1 MWNNSIECETNIFTN
16 SYVYVKTMWYF
27 KKTMWET
34 DDVNQNVLQI
44 NALIEVNLYS
54 LSLYCETSNLIDAVW
69 LSTLY
74 QLVKFVDKCLT
85 EIIYVQA
92 QNTEKFKFEP
102 RRLFF
107 WTLKPI
113 SLLVF
118 LLQMETSTVQL
129 TWFKALISTAKG
141 YRNRL
146 GIGDGNNNE
155 LIQ

>member
-1 MWNNSIECETNIFTN
+1 M
-16 SYVYVKTMWYF
+16 
-27 KKTMWET
+27 
-34 DDVNQNVLQI
+34 LQI

-118 LLQMETSTVQL
+118 LLQHKTLFVFLSNFLFTATAFVIYTTVNSL
-129 TWFKALISTAKG
+129 FFYNILYVKITWIKKCKNLIPIRYPIATIFLAFVCRII
-141 YRNRL
+141 Y
-146 GIGDGNNNE
+146 
-155 LIQ
+155 